1 MAKKQKINVE
11 GLDIIVFK
19 QKNEDYISL
28 TDIAKHKNS
37 EAGLVISHWLSTRF
51 AIEFMGI
58 WERIN
63 NPNFK
68 VTEFSD
74 FRNQSGSNGFALSVQ
89 QWVNKT
95 NAIGIFATRGR
106 YNSGTFAH
114 KDIAFEFASWIS
126 AEFKFYLIK
135 EFQRL
140 KEDENDRQKLEW
152 NLQRTLAKINYRIH
166 TDAIKEKLIPHELTE
181 GQINMKYANE
191 ADLLNVALFGIT
203 AKMWRDQN
211 PKIKGNIRDY
221 ASIEQLVVLS
231 NLESINALL
240 IREGLSQ
247 KNRIQKLN
255 NTAIIQMESLLTSN
269 GVKKLGSPK

>member
-1 MAKKQKINVE
+1 MAKKKTIIVE
-11 GLDIIVFK
+11 GIDIIVFK
-19 QKNEDYISL
+19 QKSEDYISL

-63 NPNFK
+63 NPIFK
-68 VTEFSD
+68 VTEFSN
-74 FRNQSGSNGFALSVQ
+74 FKNQSGANGFVLSVQ

-140 KEDENDRQKLEW
+140 KEDENNRQKLKW

-166 TDAIKEKLIPHELTE
+166 TDAIKEKLIPHELTKD
-181 GQINMKYANE
+181 QINMKYADE

-203 AKMWRDQN
+203 AKMWRNQN
-211 PKIKGNIRDY
+211 TKLKGNIRDY

-247 KNRIQKLN
+247 KDRIQKLN
-255 NTAIIQMESLLTSN
+255 NTAIIQIKSLLTN
-269 GVKKLGSPK
+269 NETKKLEAPK